1 MDTNLFPTAVDVTL
15 HKYNHFDNQMWIR
28 IKNDLNYI
36 EVSGDSVM
44 VSKEQLLNLFDIYY
58 IDEINRIK
66 SVGAEFL
73 HKKVTTPYF
82 IYMMCVDMPNLQ
94 YIKFT
99 LSLDKSFNRII
110 EIDGDK
116 ILKFDFKVLSMTVN
130 LYDMFNPRDLS
141 IINPILESLNIL
153 EDEIPYN
160 RLKLIDIL
168 DPLDRWISA
177 TMDYDIE
184 DGEVD
189 PIPLVTAFIDLIDP
203 KTERDNPIVL
213 LVTDY

>member
-153 EDEIPYN
+153 EDEIPYS

-168 DPLDRWISA
+168 DPLDRWITA
-177 TMDYDIE
+177 TMDHDIE

-189 PIPLVTAFIDLIDP
+189 PIPLVTSFIDLIDP

>member
-153 EDEIPYN
+153 EDEIPYS

-177 TMDYDIE
+177 TMDHDIE

-189 PIPLVTAFIDLIDP
+189 PIPLVTSFIDLIDP